1 MKQVLSMN
9 NMTILSTIRPLCC
22 LYLLAFCQ
30 AFSPHDSRHEF
41 ISSSV
46 LFGTKPKKPAL
57 SYAERL
63 QLDRQ
68 KKAAGSSL
76 QLPNVSGSEPVSVP
90 EAPPIGL
97 AKQMIAAQ
105 RKSLDMLAFVRERVE
120 SLPSHVISQSLDT
133 IGFCVLDSFLGN
145 DDVISIL
152 QSEGDVLLRDNK
164 METDLRALGS
174 GEFFATIKGGQEQ
187 YPLCPRTIELVVSMT
202 KHIATIIKGYNLSPR
217 NCMATIRTFD
227 RKAKVA
233 SNVLVTGSDMIPAR
247 PFGIVN
253 DDDTDSRKVTV
264 LYYLVSSE
272 WQNEGGITFEQENT
286 TISAKRDRLIILRS
300 DTCRH
305 RLEAFL
311 GHDGLNT
318 ATFLELHF
326 IVKNPLEP

>member
-1 MKQVLSMN
+1 
-9 NMTILSTIRPLCC
+9 MTIMDTFIPLCF
-22 LYLLAFCQ
+22 LYSLATCQ
-30 AFSPHDSRHEF
+30 AFSPHVARHESF
-41 ISSSV
+41 SSTQ
-46 LFGTKPKKPAL
+46 LFGTKPKKPVL
-57 SYAERL
+57 SYAQRL

-68 KKAAGSSL
+68 KKTVRSPLDGTD
-76 QLPNVSGSEPVSVP
+76 EPVP
-90 EAPPIGL
+90 EAPQISL

-120 SLPSHVISQSLDT
+120 SLPSQVISQSLDT
-133 IGFCVLDSFLGN
+133 NGFCVLDSFLGN

-152 QSEGDVLLRDNK
+152 QSEGDTLLRENQ
-164 METDLRALGS
+164 METDVRVLGS
-174 GEFFATIKGGQEQ
+174 GEFFATIEGGEEQ
-187 YPLCPRTIELVVSMT
+187 YPRCPRTIELVVSLT
-202 KHIATIIKGYNLSPR
+202 KHVAMLIQGYNLSPR

-233 SNVLVTGSDMIPAR
+233 SNVLVTGGDMTIAR
-247 PFGIVN
+247 PFGIVA

-286 TISAKRDRLIILRS
+286 TVSAKRDRLIILRS

-311 GHDGLNT
+311 GRDELDT
-318 ATFLELHF
+318 ATYLELHLV
-326 IVKNPLEP
+326 VKKPLEP